1 MNQKVTII
9 ILSAVLVLLIAVSVS
24 LYNSFSENYVEET
37 DSVTGT
43 GNVPDETKEVL
54 LTKDFVVTDM
64 SGNEVKLS
72 DFFGKPIVVNFWATW
87 CNPCTSEMPHFEE
100 AYKKYGDKVHFLMV
114 NVGDSRNEAKAFGE
128 KNSYTFPI
136 YHDSSYSASFAY
148 NVSSIPG
155 TLFINADGELVHS
168 RVGALSKEVL
178 ISNIEKIKQ

>member
-87 CNPCTSEMPHFEE
+87 CSPCRAEMPHFEE
-100 AYKKYGDKVHFLMV
+100 AYKTYGDEVTFLMV
-114 NVGDSRNEAKAFGE
+114 NVGDSYDKAYE
-128 KNSYTFPI
+128 YTTDEGYAFPF
-136 YHDSSYSASFAY
+136 YHDSSHSAAY
-148 NVSSIPG
+148 AYGVSTIPL
-155 TLFINADGELVHS
+155 TLFINADGELVN
-168 RVGALSKEVL
+168 SKIGKLNQATLE
-178 ISNIEKIKQ
+178 SNIEKIK